1 MIKKAIAKI
10 ANRNNLTKKEMQAA
24 MQEIMNGKVTPAQIA
39 AFLTGLRTKG
49 ETVEELT
56 AACSVMRQ
64 FLKPI
69 SIDKKIILDTCGTGG
84 DSKHTFNIS
93 TVSAIVV
100 AACGVTVAKHGNRS
114 VSSSCGS
121 ADLLEGLGV
130 NIGIDQDKMKRC
142 LEKVGIAFL
151 FAPKLHPAM
160 KYATP
165 VRREIGIR
173 TIFNVLGPLSNP
185 AKATHQLVGVYS
197 KDLVRPIAQVLKNI
211 GLKHALVV
219 HGADGLDE
227 ITTTG
232 KTFACK
238 VRNKRV
244 KSLIINPKA
253 YGIKLTK
260 LQSLKGGSVSRNVS
274 IANSVLS
281 GKKSA
286 YRDIVILNSAFAIYV
301 ADKVKSI
308 KLAVKLAEEV
318 IDTGKAR
325 LKLEHL
331 KEFTTR

>member
-1 MIKKAIAKI
+1 MIKEAIAKI
-10 ANRNNLTKKEMQAA
+10 VSRTNLTEKEMKAA
-24 MQEIMNGKVTPAQIA
+24 MQEIMNGKAAPAQIA

-56 AACSVMRQ
+56 AACNVMRQ

-69 SIDKKIILDTCGTGG
+69 ATNKKVILDTCGTGG
-84 DSKHTFNIS
+84 DCKHTFNIS

-100 AACGVTVAKHGNRS
+100 AACGITVAKHGNRS

-130 NIGIDQDKMKRC
+130 NIGIDENRMIQC
-142 LEKVGIAFL
+142 LERIGIAFL

-185 AKATHQLVGVYS
+185 ASATHQLVGVYS
-197 KDLVRPIAQVLKNI
+197 KELVRPIAEVLKNI

-232 KTFACK
+232 KTFACEVK
-238 VRNKRV
+238 NKRV

-253 YGIKLTK
+253 YGIKLAK

-274 IANSVLS
+274 IARSVLS

-286 YRDIVILNSAFAIYV
+286 YRDIVVLNSAFAIYV
-301 ADKVKSI
+301 ADKIKNI
-308 KLAVKLAEEV
+308 KLAVKIAEEV
-318 IDTGKAR
+318 IDTGKAKI
-325 LKLEHL
+325 KLEHL
-331 KEFTTR
+331 REFTTR

>member
-1 MIKKAIAKI
+1 MIREAIAKI
-10 ANRNNLTKKEMQAA
+10 ADRINLTKKEMQAT
-24 MQEIMNGKVTPAQIA
+24 MQEIMNGKATPAQIA
-39 AFLTGLRTKG
+39 AFLTGLRVKG

-56 AACSVMRQ
+56 AACQVMRQ

-69 SIDKKIILDTCGTGG
+69 RINKKVILDTCGTGG

-93 TVSAIVV
+93 TISAFVV
-100 AACGVTVAKHGNRS
+100 AACGITVAKHGNRS
-114 VSSSCGS
+114 ISSSCGS

-130 NIGIDQDKMKRC
+130 NINIDAAMMKSC

-197 KDLVRPIAQVLKNI
+197 KELVRPIAEVLKNI

-227 ITTTG
+227 ITTTT
-232 KTFACK
+232 KTFACEVK
-238 VRNKRV
+238 NKRV
-244 KSLIINPKA
+244 KSLIISPRS
-253 YGIKLTK
+253 YGIKLAK
-260 LQSLKGGSVSRNVS
+260 LEDLKGGSIGRNVS
-274 IANSVLS
+274 IARSVLS
-281 GKKSA
+281 GKRSA
-286 YRDIVILNSAFAIYV
+286 YRDIVVLNSAFAIYV

-308 KLAVKLAEEV
+308 KFAVRLSEEI
-318 IDTGKAR
+318 IDTGRAEAKLER
-325 LKLEHL
+325 LKQ
-331 KEFTTR
+331 FTIK